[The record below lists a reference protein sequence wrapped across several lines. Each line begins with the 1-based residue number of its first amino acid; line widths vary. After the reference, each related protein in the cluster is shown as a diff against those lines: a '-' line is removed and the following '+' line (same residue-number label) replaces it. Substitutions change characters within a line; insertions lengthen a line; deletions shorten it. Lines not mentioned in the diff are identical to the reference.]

1 MSTLDDYPDNFKI
14 ETIFS
19 NEEQLNEIY
28 DSSNP
33 INSVYEI
40 LETHYRRTEGNIDKD
55 SNILMAIAEFH
66 VNNLIYLRENFSNF
80 PGRIQ
85 CKLMNLLNI
94 LLNLKDDS
102 KGEIVQKTQGSQ
114 EEESVDREEPDFA
127 LICRNKLQE
136 IKRGFLELDLVKNS
150 KSYENFHLKGSEI
163 QDIMEYIKTFYF
175 PFIRLYYH
183 FVNIEKITEN
193 KRIEVIINRPLHVP
207 PLSSAVMQ
215 IQDKNLFDEQKEE
228 VHEETKESKVETTD
242 NKETKKSEEK
252 VEDKPETY
260 QDLMNKL
267 NLNAETKKI
276 IAEKIDEMYKE
287 VDYKITERQK
297 KLDDKYKEI
306 EDTIK
311 GKKK

>member
-19 NEEQLNEIY
+19 DQEQLNEIY

-66 VNNLIYLRENFSNF
+66 VNNLIYLRENFGNF
-80 PGRIQ
+80 PGRIH
-85 CKLMNLLNI
+85 CKLMNLFNI

-102 KGEIVQKTQGSQ
+102 KGEVVQKTQGSQ
-114 EEESVDREEPDFA
+114 EEESVDRDEPDFA

-136 IKRGFLELDLVKNS
+136 IKRGFLELDLVNNS

-193 KRIEVIINRPLHVP
+193 KRIEVIINRPLYVP

-215 IQDKNLFDEQKEE
+215 VQDRNLFDEQKEE
-228 VHEETKESKVETTD
+228 VHEETKESRVQTAD
-242 NKETKKSEEK
+242 IKETKTAEDK

-297 KLDDKYKEI
+297 KLDDKYREI